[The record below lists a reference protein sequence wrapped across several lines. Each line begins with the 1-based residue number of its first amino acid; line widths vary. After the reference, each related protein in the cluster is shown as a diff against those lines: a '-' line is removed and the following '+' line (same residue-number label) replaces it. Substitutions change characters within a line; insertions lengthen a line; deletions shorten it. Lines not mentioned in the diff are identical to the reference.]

1 MRVDTNNILIFILV
15 ILAGIVLGGFIGEY
29 LGSMPFLNWLKYGKE
44 FGFIN
49 PLVLDLGV
57 LKITFALTIKFNLG
71 VIIGLIVA
79 IFLYKKL

>member
-44 FGFIN
+44 FGFIS

-57 LKITFALTIKFNLG
+57 LKITFALRIKFNLG

>member
-44 FGFIN
+44 FGFIS

>member
-44 FGFIN
+44 FGFIS
-49 PLVLDLGV
+49 PLVPDLGV

>member
-57 LKITFALTIKFNLG
+57 IKITFALTIKFTLG

>member
-44 FGFIN
+44 FGFIS

-57 LKITFALTIKFNLG
+57 IKITFALTIKFNLG

>member
-1 MRVDTNNILIFILV
+1 MKIDTNNILIFILV

-29 LGSMPFLNWLKYGKE
+29 LGSMPFLNWLKYGNE
-44 FGFIN
+44 FGLIN
-49 PLVLDLGV
+49 PLILDLGV

>member
-44 FGFIN
+44 FGFIS

-57 LKITFALTIKFNLG
+57 LKITFTLTIKFNLG